1 MYLHWLGY
9 AEFSAHVH
17 FFHFRLELPFLHKFG
32 PKNQKCLLKVK
43 FDSYTNSNMQNS
55 VVVFTFSALD
65 LKYLFCTNVVQKIK
79 IVNLSWKMVLRLI
92 RIWRIQWW
100 CSFFLFSTE
109 SILFLENFQKNKI
122 FCRSWKLEPRRIRI
136 CGVRWWFLFFIFYIG
151 NIFLV

>member
-17 FFHFRLELPFLHKFG
+17 FFHFRLELHFLHKFG

-100 CSFFLFSTE
+100 CSFFLFLTE

-136 CGVRWWFLFFIFYIG
+136 CGVWWWFLFFIFYIG